1 MAVLKLTVALF
12 IATIGASQHLLV
24 GFCDFLGVESET
36 EKSLDDLVSA
46 YSRFCGVNVDLALFE
61 KLETVEVVN
70 DSPVGDETMNTTLT
84 GKVENEDIQSSEV
97 GVSSFVSSASDGLKT
112 SKKK

>member
-24 GFCDFLGVESET
+24 GFCDFLGVESEA
-36 EKSLDDLVSA
+36 EKYLDDLVDA
-46 YSRFCGVNVDLALFE
+46 YSRFCGVKVDLALFK
-61 KLETVEVVN
+61 KLETVEVSL
-70 DSPVGDETMNTTLT
+70 DGIKLAI
-84 GKVENEDIQSSEV
+84 VENEDVQSSEV